1 MPWELVAAMIF
12 GLVFL
17 FILGGI
23 SVAISLGG
31 VAILTAYI
39 LLGSAGS
46 LAYASWNI
54 ATKFILVAIPLF
66 NFMGELLLRGR
77 SAKCQGSRD

>member
-23 SVAISLGG
+23 SVAVSLGG

-39 LLGSAGS
+39 LLRFA
-46 LAYASWNI
+46 
-54 ATKFILVAIPLF
+54 
-66 NFMGELLLRGR
+66 
-77 SAKCQGSRD
+77 